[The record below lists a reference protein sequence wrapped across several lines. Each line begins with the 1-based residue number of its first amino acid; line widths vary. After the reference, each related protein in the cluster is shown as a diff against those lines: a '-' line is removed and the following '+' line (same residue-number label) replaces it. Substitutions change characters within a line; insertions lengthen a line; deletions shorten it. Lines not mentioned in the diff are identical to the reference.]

1 MKLINI
7 ATYLVGI
14 ATYIVILPV
23 VVGFYCYA
31 YLSKELKVLLAGLT
45 AMLFLDIVLYFFQT
59 SKNTFLYGFNALD
72 IITYSWL
79 FSMAIHQS
87 SVRKIIRI
95 GTFLFLLFIAF
106 DAFIWSGIN
115 SNGYSN
121 ALGKVWILGIAIYYL
136 IQLFRDLNVMKLTEQ
151 PLFWISVGL
160 ITNNAI
166 GLIDIF
172 SNPML
177 TYSQNMYLQFYMIWS
192 IAAIFM
198 YCCFAYAFFKYRL
211 ESHLF

>member
-23 VVGFYCYA
+23 VVGIYCYA
-31 YLSKELKVLLAGLT
+31 YLSKELKVLLAGLI
-45 AMLFLDIVLYFFQT
+45 AMLFLDIVLYFFQA

-72 IITYSWL
+72 IITYSWVL
-79 FSMAIHQS
+79 AIAIHPS
-87 SVRKIIRI
+87 RVRKIIWL

-115 SNGYSN
+115 NNGYSN
-121 ALGKVWILGIAIYYL
+121 AIGKVWILGVAIYYL
-136 IQLFRDLNVMKLTEQ
+136 IQLFRDLNVVKLTEQ
-151 PLFWISVGL
+151 PLFWISVG
-160 ITNNAI
+160 IVVNNAI

-172 SNPML
+172 SNPIL
-177 TYSQNMYLQFYMIWS
+177 TYSRSIYLQFYMIWS

-198 YCCFAYAFFKYRL
+198 YCCFAYGFWK
-211 ESHLF
+211 SQHV